1 MHLKLTN
8 IRRYSLLGAWALFG
22 CLPLLSY
29 AELEM
34 GLGMSAVHVPH
45 YIGSDEAE
53 DFYLPFPYLRYRSE
67 KISIDRNLIQA
78 NLWRA
83 GKWSLEISLG
93 GAVKVDS
100 DKNEARQGM
109 SDLDFIIEAGPAIH
123 YYFQGDRK
131 QENSLYFELPLRGAI
146 STDFIAADY
155 RGYTFNPRV
164 VWRRGY
170 QMGLYEVRPQL
181 TVGVRSASSHY
192 HDYTYGVKAEDVTA
206 QRQEYKAQSG
216 YGGFQLGYSTAV
228 LWSDWL
234 VAGFFRYVN
243 ISGATFEDSPLVK
256 KENSVLVGVASA
268 YLF

>member
-1 MHLKLTN
+1 MQVNVNNH
-8 IRRYSLLGAWALFG
+8 IRCCLLSIIALFG
-22 CLPLLSY
+22 CLPGMAY
-29 AELEM
+29 AKLEV

-67 KISIDRNLIQA
+67 KISVDRNLIQA
-78 NLWRA
+78 NLWRT
-83 GKWSLEISLG
+83 GNWSLEISLG

-109 SDLDFIIEAGPAIH
+109 SDLDFIIEAGPAVH
-123 YYFQGDRK
+123 YYFQGNRK
-131 QENSLYFELPLRGAI
+131 QENALYFELPLRGAI
-146 STDFIAADY
+146 STDFTAGEY

-170 QMGLYEVRPQL
+170 QMGPYEVRPQL
-181 TVGVRSASSHY
+181 TVGIRTASSHY
-192 HDYTYGVKAEDVTA
+192 HDYTYGVKGQDVTE
-206 QRQEYKAQSG
+206 QRQQYKAQSG

-234 VAGFFRYVN
+234 VAGFMRYVN
-243 ISGATFEDSPLVK
+243 ISGAAYDDSPLVK
-256 KENSVLVGVASA
+256 KENSVLLGVASA